1 MDNRKIIF
9 LDLDGTLTNNEK
21 KITKKTKEKLIEIQ
35 KQGHIIALA
44 SGRPTP
50 GIVPVAKEL
59 ELEKFGGYILAFNGG
74 KVIDCSTN
82 KTVFENVM
90 DRKYVPELI
99 RYARVHNLGLI
110 SYDLKQALVATRM
123 DKYIFREAIVI
134 NKIPAYMTDVE
145 KYLDFN
151 PNKCLCTA
159 KPEESEFYEKDLI
172 KRFGDKLSIYRS
184 CDFFIEIMPKGID
197 KAASIEKLIGLL
209 GIARESTIACGD
221 GLNDLSMI
229 KYAGVGVAMENAAKE
244 VKEVADYITASNN
257 DDGIVQVIDKFI
269 LNN

>member
-1 MDNRKIIF
+1 MDKRKIIF
-9 LDLDGTLTNNEK
+9 LDLDGTLTNDEK

-35 KQGHIIALA
+35 EQGHIIALA

-59 ELEKFGGYILAFNGG
+59 ELEKYGGYILAFNGG

-123 DKYIFREAIVI
+123 DEYIFREAIVI

-159 KPEESEFYEKDLI
+159 KPEESEFYEQDLI
-172 KRFGDKLSIYRS
+172 SY
-184 CDFFIEIMPKGID
+184 
-197 KAASIEKLIGLL
+197 LL
-209 GIARESTIACGD
+209 LKFEHLYQ
-221 GLNDLSMI
+221 LN
-229 KYAGVGVAMENAAKE
+229 
-244 VKEVADYITASNN
+244 
-257 DDGIVQVIDKFI
+257 
-269 LNN
+269 

>member
-1 MDNRKIIF
+1 MDKRKIIF
-9 LDLDGTLTNNEK
+9 LDLDGTLTNDEK

-35 KQGHIIALA
+35 EQGHIIALA

-59 ELEKFGGYILAFNGG
+59 ELEKYGGYILAFNGG

-123 DKYIFREAIVI
+123 DEYIFREAIVI

-151 PNKCLCTA
+151 PNKCLCTV
-159 KPEESEFYEKDLI
+159 KPEESEFYEQDLI

-209 GIARESTIACGD
+209 GIARESAIACGD

-244 VKEVADYITASNN
+244 VKEAADYITASNN